1 MYLAGLAV
9 YVLAIQGPS
18 RTQFRRRQVMEDWTR
33 ALDEVLDLEVWAA
46 WMIIPLVYLATN
58 WLDGLNYSVPIF
70 LGALGIAL
78 YAGALWLLW
87 RAYSELGE
95 HWSPKLDLMED
106 QEVITTGVYR
116 FVRHPI
122 YAGLWLWACAQ
133 LLLIHNWVE
142 GFAFLVLYVP
152 LYLIRVP
159 REEAMMV
166 QQFGDEY
173 RRYLESTPA
182 LIPRPWRAYGTMEVE
197 DSTPSTIEGPA
208 EGDAEHSERVDAG
221 ED

>member
-1 MYLAGLAV
+1 
-9 YVLAIQGPS
+9 
-18 RTQFRRRQVMEDWTR
+18 
-33 ALDEVLDLEVWAA
+33 
-46 WMIIPLVYLATN
+46 
-58 WLDGLNYSVPIF
+58 
-70 LGALGIAL
+70 
-78 YAGALWLLW
+78 
-87 RAYSELGE
+87 
-95 HWSPKLDLMED
+95 MED

-221 ED
+221 EEVGGRPGQSGGVARGAGWAEGSGLTREDVHAPP